1 MHRNVLEHE
10 PSEAL
15 FVPNNRPLL
24 FYHAISL
31 YAMSALH
38 PGGWLYFEINPL
50 FAKQMKAMLANV
62 GFGAVELKRDA
73 FGKQRFVRAR
83 KD

>member
-1 MHRNVLEHE
+1 
-10 PSEAL
+10 
-15 FVPNNRPLL
+15 
-24 FYHAISL
+24 
-31 YAMSALH
+31 MSALH